1 MGSHWYKD
9 AVIYE
14 LDVRSFYDSNG
25 DGVGDFSGL
34 IDKLYYLQELGAT
47 AVVLGPPQPI
57 SLEGDGH
64 DPAGNDSVEIPGGCG
79 SLQDLERFIREA
91 REAPA
96 AIASVGWGRRDWH
109 QER

>member
-25 DGVGDFSGL
+25 DGAGDFLGL

-57 SLEGDGH
+57 SLEGDGR
-64 DPAGNDSVEIPGGCG
+64 DPAGRPPPAPSP
-79 SLQDLERFIREA
+79 A
-91 REAPA
+91 RPA
-96 AIASVGWGRRDWH
+96 AGQGSPPIAALEGPR
-109 QER
+109 

>member
-47 AVVLGPPQPI
+47 AVVLGPPQPVL
-57 SLEGDGH
+57 LEDEH
-64 DPAGNDSVEIPGGCG
+64 DPCGYRKFRRPG
-79 SLQDLERFIREA
+79 
-91 REAPA
+91 
-96 AIASVGWGRRDWH
+96 VVVH
-109 QER
+109 